1 MDNKELDEKAKR
13 LQSVY
18 EAISKAVPEHT
29 SVKKVQ
35 SAAVFLIANSIIQA
49 NLDKDEEDVLCD
61 SFPTKIKTAIELL
74 REEEP

>member
-13 LQSVY
+13 LQFVY
-18 EAISKAVPEHT
+18 EVISEAVPEHT
-29 SVKKVQ
+29 SVEVVQ

-61 SFPTKIKTAIELL
+61 SFPTKIKTAIELI